1 MIFDAVVGR
10 QEYVSGAQNPYRLNP
25 YGELMTEQVG
35 KYAEATKQG
44 RVFSITSQAAV
55 AVTDTLAT
63 TWTGL
68 GVGNPAQNTKDLV
81 MLSFSAVHSVVL
93 QKAGTIGIEIS
104 KTSMTASLTPVNRRP
119 GGVASTAYASAG
131 QTIITPVL
139 WDVCGSFGTAN
150 TNSEAITSKQI
161 YNIDGS
167 IILTPGYMITA
178 FTTLD
183 STAAFLFSFLWEEK
197 DN

>member
-1 MIFDAVVGR
+1 MLFDAIVGR
-10 QEYVSGAQNPYRLNP
+10 QEYADGAQNPYRLNP
-25 YGELMTEQVG
+25 YGSLMTEQVG

-55 AVTDTLAT
+55 AVTDSLAT

-68 GVGNPAQNTKDLV
+68 GVGNPAQNTKDLI

-104 KTSMTASLTPVNRRP
+104 KTSMTSSLTPVNRKP
-119 GGVASTAYASAG
+119 GGAASTAFASAG
-131 QTIITPVL
+131 QEITLPVL
-139 WDVCGSFGTAN
+139 WDVLGSFGTAATN
-150 TNSEAITSKQI
+150 TEALTSKQT

-167 IILTPGYMITA
+167 IILRPGYMITA

-183 STAAFLFSFLWEEK
+183 STAAFLFSFLWEEQ